1 MFLILV
7 LFKAMDTKNLIV
19 KLKRITVS
27 AVFTEF
33 FSPSYSSLE
42 KEEDVLYGEKAMI

>member
-33 FSPSYSSLE
+33 FPPSYSSLE
-42 KEEDVLYGEKAMI
+42 REEDVLDDEKAMI